1 MLFRLRRFIVPLMF
15 LSLLLSGCGAIEKVT
30 PPTTEHTQTD
40 KGSLLQVHYIDVG
53 QADSILVIAPN
64 AQTLLIDGGNGDDGP
79 EVVRYLKA
87 QGVKE
92 LTAIIATHPH
102 EDHIGGLE
110 TVLRSFPP
118 KQVYMPN
125 ATSTTRTFEDFIAAV
140 NASGAKKI
148 KAKAEVKLDVPGL
161 EGVFLAPISE
171 QYEELNNY
179 SAVLKISFG
188 KMSFLFTGDAESVS
202 EVEMLK
208 NGQVLEATVLK
219 VGHHGSTS
227 STTGAFLKA
236 VSPKFAVITVGVDND
251 YGHPTLEILNKLENS
266 GVQVYRTDHNGTIV
280 ATSDGETVTF
290 MTAKLS
296 ATAKPLMPVPALSID
311 SVMISSI
318 DLSAEVVTLTNR
330 SDTAVNLT
338 GWKLVSEVGNQI
350 FSFPSGTTLPG
361 GGTLKVVSGTNA
373 HAETDVLVWTDS
385 NIWNNQ
391 GDPGA
396 LINAEGQIVS
406 QK

>member
-1 MLFRLRRFIVPLMF
+1 
-15 LSLLLSGCGAIEKVT
+15 
-30 PPTTEHTQTD
+30 
-40 KGSLLQVHYIDVG
+40 
-53 QADSILVIAPN
+53 
-64 AQTLLIDGGNGDDGP
+64 
-79 EVVRYLKA
+79 
-87 QGVKE
+87 
-92 LTAIIATHPH
+92 
-102 EDHIGGLE
+102 
-110 TVLRSFPP
+110 
-118 KQVYMPN
+118 
-125 ATSTTRTFEDFIAAV
+125 
-140 NASGAKKI
+140 
-148 KAKAEVKLDVPGL
+148 
-161 EGVFLAPISE
+161 
-171 QYEELNNY
+171 
-179 SAVLKISFG
+179 
-188 KMSFLFTGDAESVS
+188 
-202 EVEMLK
+202 
-208 NGQVLEATVLK
+208 
-219 VGHHGSTS
+219 
-227 STTGAFLKA
+227 
-236 VSPKFAVITVGVDND
+236 VITVGVDND